1 MSILVDTAAP
11 PTAEAQADT
20 APAAWRGSVAAYVE
34 LTKPGITRLVSLT
47 AAAGFYMA
55 ARGGIDMAGLIN
67 TVVGTALVAS
77 GASALNQYMERDAD
91 ARMRRTASRPIP
103 SGRITPRRALV
114 FASALSAFGI
124 AYLLV
129 LVNAPAAIVDAVT
142 LLVYVFVYTPLKRV
156 TSLSTL
162 LGAVPG
168 ALPILAGWVAAG
180 GTLGDAGGWTIF
192 AILFL
197 WQIPHF
203 LALAWMFRDDYRR
216 GGFVMLSLDDPDGGR
231 TAMQT
236 VNYAFALALVSLAPS
251 LGGLTGRIYF
261 CGALALG
268 AGLVA
273 FSAFVLRR
281 RGDRDARRL
290 FFASVIYLP
299 LLLVLMVVNKL
310 AA

>member
-1 MSILVDTAAP
+1 MSVLVETAGP
-11 PTAEAQADT
+11 GVNPE
-20 APAAWRGSVAAYVE
+20 APAGSTAGWRGSLAAYLE

-55 ARGGIDMAGLIN
+55 ARGGVDVAALVN
-67 TVVGTALVAS
+67 TVLGTALVAS
-77 GASALNQYMERDAD
+77 GASALNQYLERDAD
-91 ARMRRTASRPIP
+91 ARMRRTANRPLP
-103 SGRITPRRALV
+103 SGRITPRQALV
-114 FASALSAFGI
+114 FATGLSLFGV
-124 AYLLV
+124 AWLLLLV
-129 LVNAPAAIVDAVT
+129 NGAAAVADAVT
-142 LLVYVFVYTPLKRV
+142 LLIYVFVYTPLKRV
-156 TSLSTL
+156 TNLSTL

-168 ALPILAGWVAAG
+168 ALPVLAGWVAAG
-180 GTLGDAGGWTIF
+180 GSLGDPGGWTIF

-231 TAMQT
+231 TALQS

-251 LGGLTGRIYF
+251 FVGLTGRVYLF
-261 CGALALG
+261 GALALG
-268 AGLVA
+268 AALIA
-273 FSAFVLRR
+273 FSASVLRR

-310 AA
+310 SG